1 MPDSGFTIQPFMVK
15 NAGKTNWRKT
25 MRKLLLFTL
34 LTLGTIPLTGQTPGP
49 TPDEL
54 TREKQ
59 RADRLQARYN
69 DFANLARYAKAN
81 SETRPPVKGE
91 NRVVFLGDSITDSWK
106 LAEYFPNQPYL
117 NRGISGQTTP
127 QMLLRMQ
134 PDVIAHKPKAMVLL
148 AGTNDISAN
157 TGPVT
162 NEFIEGNIRSMVDIA
177 LANGVNVIL
186 SSIMP
191 ISDHNKN
198 AQGNPIIRSVQRPPD
213 RILALNKWIRSFCE
227 KKGLVFLDYF
237 SAMVDEQGFL
247 RAELANDGLHPN
259 AEGYKI
265 MQKLAA
271 EAIAKAL
278 KKKQKGAN

>member
-1 MPDSGFTIQPFMVK
+1 MK
-15 NAGKTNWRKT
+15 NILF
-25 MRKLLLFTL
+25 LLI
-34 LTLGTIPLTGQTPGP
+34 LTYGVSTFAQTPTP
-49 TPDEL
+49 TPDAL
-54 TREKQ
+54 TLEKQ

-81 SETRPPVKGE
+81 AEVKPPEKSE

-106 LAEYFPNQPYL
+106 LAEYFPNQPYI

-134 PDVIAHKPKAMVLL
+134 PDVVAHKPKVMVLL

-162 NEFIEGNIRSMVDIA
+162 NEFIQGNIRSITAIA
-177 LANGVNVIL
+177 HANGINVVLASIL
-186 SSIMP
+186 P
-191 ISDHNKN
+191 VSDYNKN
-198 AQGNPIIRSVQRPPD
+198 AKGEIINRTTQRPPA
-213 RILALNKWIRSFCE
+213 RILELNKWIKSYCDE
-227 KKGLVFLDYF
+227 KGLVYLDYF
-237 SAMVDEQGFL
+237 SATVDDKGFL
-247 RAELANDGLHPN
+247 KAEIANDGLHPN

-271 EAIAKAL
+271 EAIVKAL
-278 KKKQKGAN
+278 KKKQKGVR

>member
-1 MPDSGFTIQPFMVK
+1 MK
-15 NAGKTNWRKT
+15 
-25 MRKLLLFTL
+25 KLFFLII
-34 LTLGTIPLTGQTPGP
+34 LTCAISTFAQTPTP
-49 TPDEL
+49 TPDAL
-54 TREKQ
+54 TLEKQ

-81 SETRPPVKGE
+81 SEVPPPAKGE
-91 NRVVFLGDSITDSWK
+91 NRVVFLGDSITDGWK
-106 LAEYFPNQPYL
+106 LAEYFPNQPYI

-134 PDVIAHKPKAMVLL
+134 PDVVAHKPKVMVLL

-157 TGPVT
+157 TGVVT
-162 NEFIEGNIRSMVDIA
+162 NDFIQGNIRSMVEIA
-177 LANGVNVIL
+177 HANGINVVL

-191 ISDHNKN
+191 VSDYNKN
-198 AQGNPIIRSVQRPPD
+198 AKGEIINRTTQRPPA
-213 RILALNKWIRSFCE
+213 RILEMNKWIKDYCDQN
-227 KKGLVFLDYF
+227 GLVYLDYF
-237 SAMVDEQGFL
+237 TAMVDDKGFL
-247 RAELANDGLHPN
+247 KAELANDGLHPN

-278 KKKQKGAN
+278 KKKQKGVK

>member
-1 MPDSGFTIQPFMVK
+1 MK
-15 NAGKTNWRKT
+15 
-25 MRKLLLFTL
+25 KLLLFL
-34 LTLGTIPLTGQTPGP
+34 ILTCAVSAFAQTIPDPY
-49 TPDEL
+49 PDQL
-54 TREKQ
+54 VAEKQ
-59 RADRLQARYN
+59 RADRLQARFN

-81 SETRPPVKGE
+81 SEVPPPAKGE

-106 LAEYFPNQPYL
+106 LAEYFPNQPYI

-134 PDVIAHKPKAMVLL
+134 PDVVAHKPKAMILL

-162 NEFIEGNIRSMVDIA
+162 NEFIQGNIESIVEIA
-177 LANGVNVIL
+177 HANGINVIL
-186 SSIMP
+186 ASILP
-191 ISDHNKN
+191 VSDYNKN
-198 AQGNPIIRSVQRPPD
+198 AKGEAIIRTVQRPPA
-213 RILALNKWIRSFCE
+213 RILELNKWIKAYCE
-227 KKGLVFLDYF
+227 TKGLIYLDYF
-237 SAMVDEQGFL
+237 SATVDDKGFL
-247 RAELANDGLHPN
+247 KAELANDGLHPH

-278 KKKQKGAN
+278 KKKQKGVR

>member
-1 MPDSGFTIQPFMVK
+1 MKKILF
-15 NAGKTNWRKT
+15 
-25 MRKLLLFTL
+25 LLI
-34 LTLGTIPLTGQTPGP
+34 LTCAVSTFAQTPTP
-49 TPDEL
+49 TPDAL
-54 TREKQ
+54 TLEKQ

-81 SETRPPVKGE
+81 SEVKPPEKGE

-106 LAEYFPNQPYL
+106 LNEYFPNQPYI

-134 PDVIAHKPKAMVLL
+134 PDVVAHKPKVMLLL

-162 NEFIEGNIRSMVDIA
+162 NEFIEGNIRSIVEIA
-177 LANGVNVIL
+177 HANGINVVL
-186 SSIMP
+186 SSILP
-191 ISDHNKN
+191 VSDYNKN
-198 AQGNPIIRSVQRPPD
+198 AKGEIINRTTQRPPA
-213 RILALNKWIRSFCE
+213 RILELNKWIKDYCDQ
-227 KKGLVFLDYF
+227 KGLVYLDYF
-237 SAMVDEQGFL
+237 SATVDDKGFL
-247 RAELANDGLHPN
+247 KAEIANDGLHPN

-278 KKKQKGAN
+278 KKKQKGVK